1 MFGFLNQWIQNITF
15 YFVVVTLIL
24 QLGPNK
30 SYQKYIQFITG
41 LILILL
47 LADPILKFTETTF
60 SMEAYQEE
68 LQEFEEEIHALGE
81 LENK

>member
-15 YFVVVTLIL
+15 YFVVVTLVL
-24 QLGPNK
+24 QLVPNK
-30 SYQKYIQFITG
+30 SYRKYIQFITG

-68 LQEFEEEIHALGE
+68 LQEFSLCNFCNLRKIR
-81 LENK
+81 